1 VARVQQVLI
10 ERDFDQGVDRVFAYL
25 AEHENMDALFPARV
39 ERVRDGA
46 NGDRNGVG
54 SVRRLSFRG
63 LMPFEETITDSEPNR
78 RIAYRITKG
87 TPLRGHRGE
96 MLFSERDG
104 GGSHLRYEIVF
115 RSAIPGVAAI
125 VAASLRRSIAKGL
138 DKVAAEA

>member
-1 VARVQQVLI
+1 VPRVQQVLV
-10 ERDFDQGVDRVFAYL
+10 ERDFEQGADRVYAYL
-25 AEHENMDALFPARV
+25 AEHENLSAIFPARV
-39 ERVRDGA
+39 ERVRDGQ

-63 LMPFEETITDSEPNR
+63 LLPFEETVTATEPNR

-96 MLFSERDG
+96 MLFSEREG

-115 RSAIPGVAAI
+115 GSAVPGVAAI

>member
-1 VARVQQVLI
+1 MQQVLV
-10 ERDFDQGVDRVFAYL
+10 ERDFDQPVGRLYAYL
-25 AEHENMDALFPARV
+25 CEHENLGAIFPARV
-39 ERVRDGA
+39 ERVRDGQ

-54 SVRRLSFRG
+54 SVRRLSFNG
-63 LMPFEETITDSEPNR
+63 LMPFEETVTECEPER
-78 RIAYRITKG
+78 RIVYRVTKG

-115 RSAIPGVAAI
+115 GSRVPGVAAL

-138 DKVAAEA
+138 NKVAAEA

>member
-1 VARVQQVLI
+1 VPRVQQVLV
-10 ERDFDQGVDRVFAYL
+10 ERDFEQSADRVFAYL
-25 AEHENMDALFPARV
+25 AEHENLGTIFPFRV
-39 ERVRDGA
+39 ERVRDGQ

-63 LMPFEETITDSEPNR
+63 LLPLEETVTVSEPNR
-78 RIAYRITKG
+78 RIVYRITKG
-87 TPLRGHRGE
+87 SPLRGHQGE

-115 RSAIPGVAAI
+115 GSRIPGVAAI

-138 DKVAAEA
+138 DTVAAQA